1 MKTAEVFRLLQQHE
15 WEQINLMVG
24 EMNRI
29 RDITRFRREFLTMLG
44 RLVSFDLADFCLN
57 DSKSPNKIKLVD
69 PVVVSRFSQ
78 KFNEKFMQEYDR
90 YFGQVDY
97 ARWVFSSHESVV
109 YRESDLINTELRT
122 KSSFYLDY
130 LKPAG
135 FVNVAG
141 VSIADRGV
149 CVGAITLYRTDRYG
163 DFTDKDIY
171 LLKQLLPHLQNKLT
185 VETTA
190 VEYNVKQSK
199 NSSYFLTQFN
209 LSKREIEILRLLC
222 DGKSNSEISGLL
234 SISVNTVKKH
244 ISNIFNKLNVDSRT
258 QLIHFIIKNDKDI
271 LEAE

>member
-1 MKTAEVFRLLQQHE
+1 MLQQQE
-15 WEQINLMVG
+15 WEQINQMAG

-29 RDITRFRREFLTMLG
+29 RDITKFRKEFLTMLG
-44 RLVSFDLADFCLN
+44 RLISFDLADFYLN
-57 DSKSPNKIKLVD
+57 DSKSPNKVKLVD

-90 YFGQVDY
+90 NFGQVDY
-97 ARWVFSSHESVV
+97 VRWVFSSHESIV
-109 YRESDLINTELRT
+109 YRESDLINSELRT

-141 VSIADRGV
+141 VSIADQGV

-163 DFTDKDIY
+163 DFTDKDLYI
-171 LLKQLLPHLQNKLT
+171 LKQLLPHLQNKLT
-185 VETTA
+185 AETEA
-190 VEYNVKQSK
+190 VEYNVEQSK
-199 NSSYFLTQFN
+199 HSSYYLAHEFN
-209 LSKREIEILRLLC
+209 LSRREIQILRLLC
-222 DGKSNSEISGLL
+222 DGKNNNEISVQL

-258 QLIHFIIKNDKDI
+258 QLIHFIIKNDKEI

>member
-1 MKTAEVFRLLQQHE
+1 MLQQHE
-15 WEQINLMVG
+15 WEQINLMIS
-24 EMNRI
+24 ETNRI
-29 RDITRFRREFLTMLG
+29 KDITKFRKEFLTLLG
-44 RLVSFDLADFCLN
+44 RLVPFDLADFYLN
-57 DSKSPNKIKLVD
+57 DSKSPNKVKLVD

-78 KFNEKFMQEYDR
+78 KFNEKFLREYDR

-97 ARWVFSSHESVV
+97 VKWVFSSHESVV

-122 KSSFYLDY
+122 KSAFYLDY

-141 VSIADRGV
+141 VSIADHGV

-171 LLKQLLPHLQNKLT
+171 ILKQLLPHLQNKLM
-185 VETTA
+185 VEMEA
-190 VEYNVKQSK
+190 VEYNVEQSK
-199 NSSYFLTQFN
+199 NSSYFLAHEFK

-222 DGKSNSEISGLL
+222 DGKSNNEISILL

-258 QLIHFIIKNDKDI
+258 QLIHFIIKNDKEI
-271 LEAE
+271 LETE